1 MHPASGN
8 AHHLGSF
15 ISWPEITWHQSPVQY
30 VTYYMSE
37 PAPLSSRLTCSFC
50 RTIACCTD
58 RTQERDRQAKAAA
71 RGKMLEYAK
80 KAQNEVQQGIQSS
93 PGKFAK
99 PSKYIASS
107 RESSLSS
114 GVAGGTTGA
123 QGACKGS
130 GVVGVNSHIAW
141 ALRSGLRPPLL
152 VRRVPVGRN
161 ALRCPS
167 GLSLITYD

>member
-1 MHPASGN
+1 MDA
-8 AHHLGSF
+8 
-15 ISWPEITWHQSPVQY
+15 
-30 VTYYMSE
+30 
-37 PAPLSSRLTCSFC
+37 SSRQCTPRYATLITLTSSSHGLQSHGIEALHNMCETTALSPRLMCSFC

-93 PGKFAK
+93 PGKSAK

-114 GVAGGTTGA
+114 GVAGTQQA
-123 QGACKGS
+123 HKGPAKEA
-130 GVVGVNSHIAW
+130 GLW
-141 ALRSGLRPPLL
+141 A
-152 VRRVPVGRN
+152 
-161 ALRCPS
+161 
-167 GLSLITYD
+167 

>member
-1 MHPASGN
+1 MHPVSGN

-15 ISWPEITWHQSPVQY
+15 ISWPGITWHQSPVQY
-30 VTYYMSE
+30 VTYYVSE

-50 RTIACCTD
+50 HTIACCSNH
-58 RTQERDRQAKAAA
+58 TQERDRQAKAAA

-93 PGKFAK
+93 PGKSAK

-114 GVAGGTTGA
+114 GGPGDTRGA
-123 QGACKGS
+123 QEACK
-130 GVVGVNSHIAW
+130 
-141 ALRSGLRPPLL
+141 
-152 VRRVPVGRN
+152 
-161 ALRCPS
+161 
-167 GLSLITYD
+167 